1 MINLFGK
8 IKTLYNLYKK
18 AETPFKWHKEIFSF
32 AKKNNIFCFSAPF
45 DLSLVNLLEQ
55 LKCPVYKIASPEI
68 EDLRLIESGKN

>member
-8 IKTLYNLYKK
+8 IKTYIICIK

-45 DLSLVNLLEQ
+45 DLS
-55 LKCPVYKIASPEI
+55 A
-68 EDLRLIESGKN
+68 